1 MIGDTETTV
10 PQPRRP
16 TRAQQRIAT
25 RTALLDATR
34 DCLVEDG
41 WGGLSTRNIAER
53 AGVAQSTLM
62 HHFETREALL
72 IEAVTHLASRLAD
85 DALEQIDLAALRS
98 PDQRAAG
105 LDQAWRE
112 LSSPPALAAAQLWA
126 AAWSEPE
133 LAATLRE
140 LEQRLSGIFVNTAV
154 VLFPE
159 FADDPRFLAFLDIA
173 ISLFRGLVMA
183 IPVSGRDQVDARW
196 RAMRP
201 ILLESAAQFLGEE
214 PA

>member
-1 MIGDTETTV
+1 MIGETGKTASE
-10 PQPRRP
+10 PRRP
-16 TRAQQRIAT
+16 TRAQQRVAT
-25 RTALLDATR
+25 RTAILDATR

-41 WGGLSTRNIAER
+41 WGGLTTRNVAER

-85 DALEQIDLAALRS
+85 DALDEIDLAALRS
-98 PDQRAAG
+98 PEQRAAG

-133 LAATLRE
+133 LAAALRE
-140 LEQRLSGIFVNTAV
+140 LEERLSGIFISTAV
-154 VLFPE
+154 VLFPD
-159 FADDPRFLAFLDIA
+159 FADDPRFLAFLDIG

-214 PA
+214 RP